1 MQINQELKIRQR
13 SLFIKKNEK
22 FSPWKNP
29 SGRRSFTDRS
39 GKRAERKGEYE
50 DKQKKRGK
58 QFHTANLMRARK
70 RSDQFS
76 HVKSHGFSLI
86 STATTEFPMTNFP
99 RLNKCFFSLSLS
111 TPENHHPNDVVLACP
126 LYITPVLC
134 PGQISRRKNQRET
147 NSAPLC
153 FSG

>member
-50 DKQKKRGK
+50 DKQKKRRK

-99 RLNKCFFSLSLS
+99 RLKKCFFSLSLS
-111 TPENHHPNDVVLACP
+111 TPENPSPKRRRFGMPSLHHTCVVS
-126 LYITPVLC
+126 
-134 PGQISRRKNQRET
+134 GT
-147 NSAPLC
+147 N
-153 FSG
+153 F